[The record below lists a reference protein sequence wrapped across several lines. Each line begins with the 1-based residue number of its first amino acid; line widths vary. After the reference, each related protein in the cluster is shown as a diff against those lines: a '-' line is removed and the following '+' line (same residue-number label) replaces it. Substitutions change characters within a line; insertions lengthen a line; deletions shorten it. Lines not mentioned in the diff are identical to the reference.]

1 MVHLRALQWG
11 FICHASKILVGSRSN
26 SGMRSARSGFPI
38 SSSTAWHRG
47 VAGLLWPAS
56 TISMIRW
63 GEVSGM
69 VSKQEFITTFLRQ
82 TEIPVAPSM
91 ERALRY
97 FGVSRWVAF
106 HRSRKLNSLCWADG
120 RSNTCRSASS
130 VWDRFLS
137 HPFVAPYLQLAR
149 PGMSGIDTLDFE
161 AKDDDPDLFPTLPN
175 GEIFNYPLSR
185 ITPCLLNIRGNWRMP
200 SYWICTYGCG
210 TPSGTVR
217 RGRDDRIIAA
227 PSGCQY
233 YSELGRFPTPY
244 RRRNPAPRIRED

>member
-1 MVHLRALQWG
+1 
-11 FICHASKILVGSRSN
+11 
-26 SGMRSARSGFPI
+26 
-38 SSSTAWHRG
+38 
-47 VAGLLWPAS
+47 
-56 TISMIRW
+56 
-63 GEVSGM
+63 M

-137 HPFVAPYLQLAR
+137 HPFAAPYLQLAR

-161 AKDDDPDLFPTLPN
+161 AKDDDPDLFPTLPD
-175 GEIFNYPLSR
+175 GEIFNSDTDHSLFVGHSR
-185 ITPCLLNIRGNWRMP
+185 KLAYAILLDMHIRLRHAF
-200 SYWICTYGCG
+200 
-210 TPSGTVR
+210 R
-217 RGRDDRIIAA
+217 HR
-227 PSGCQY
+227 
-233 YSELGRFPTPY
+233 
-244 RRRNPAPRIRED
+244 PAREG